1 MVDVQV
7 PFMKIWVTGKWRF
20 LVFFSSLGERGRER
34 SIWVREEGDNARN
47 EREYNKQAV
56 EHVVPL
62 DWLCCCLAS
71 RRGKSLRVRR
81 NKNSSLYCMCHR
93 SLIRKRKKKVLLRHE
108 RV

>member
-1 MVDVQV
+1 MEVS
-7 PFMKIWVTGKWRF
+7 G
-20 LVFFSSLGERGRER
+20 FFFFIGRER
-34 SIWVREEGDNARN
+34 ERAEHLVREEGDNARN

-81 NKNSSLYCMCHR
+81 IKISSLYCMCHR
-93 SLIRKRKKKVLLRHE
+93 SLIRKKNEIGIAACLLKVSW
-108 RV
+108 